1 MNEDRTLQ
9 TNRHPIVFGI
19 TCVVL
24 TLVVLQLWLL
34 SATMN
39 SYLGG
44 DKSVLWPAALAS
56 LVCLFINL
64 WLLSHFSVL
73 KR

>member
-1 MNEDRTLQ
+1 MSEERVSRINHT
-9 TNRHPIVFGI
+9 PIVFGI

-24 TLVVLQLWLL
+24 TLFVVQLWLL

-39 SYLGG
+39 AYLGG
-44 DKSVLWPAALAS
+44 DKSIVWPAALAS
-56 LVCLFINL
+56 LVCLLINL
-64 WLLSHFSVL
+64 WLLSHFHVL